1 MQNQIASFVQY
12 LQFEK
17 RYSVHTVEAY
27 QRDVIGFYTFYSDY
41 SEEKSWSAVTHKDI
55 RAWLSGLMDDSLE
68 ARSVNRKLSALKS
81 FFKYLTKIEI
91 VKQNPAILASAPKI
105 RKLLPKFVESQQM
118 DNLLDQIEFD
128 DSFIGKRDK
137 LILSLFYHT
146 GIRRAELIN
155 LTWANVDLSALRIK
169 VLGKR
174 NKERIIPLQKELV
187 NLLIDFRHES
197 ENVANESLPK
207 QVFVTEKGKPM
218 NPKTVYQIVHQYL
231 SLVSTIEQRSPHVL
245 RHSFATHMLNNGADL
260 NAIKELL
267 GHANLAATQVYT
279 HNSFENLKKSYLS
292 AHPRA

>member
-68 ARSVNRKLSALKS
+68 ARSVNRKLSSLKS

-155 LTWANVDLSALRIK
+155 LTWTNVDLSALRIK